1 MVVPRRHKECVGAEA
16 VLEAEAKQL
25 AEKVLISGQVA
36 TAQVQMAE
44 MGAGR

>member
-1 MVVPRRHKECVGAEA
+1 MVIPCRQKERVGAEA
-16 VLEAEAKQL
+16 VLEDEAKRL

-44 MGAGR
+44 VGAGR